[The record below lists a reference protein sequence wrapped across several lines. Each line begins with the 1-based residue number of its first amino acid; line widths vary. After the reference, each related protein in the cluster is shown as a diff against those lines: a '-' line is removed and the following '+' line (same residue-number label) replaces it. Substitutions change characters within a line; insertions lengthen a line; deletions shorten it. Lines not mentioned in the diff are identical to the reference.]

1 MYTASHRYARIS
13 SRKVRLIAD
22 QIRGMFAD
30 EALSVL
36 RYQPNRGARLLE
48 GVLKSAM
55 ANAEDRRAKNL
66 RNLIVAEVRVDEGPR
81 MRRMRPRARG
91 MAHVIQKKTSHIHVT
106 LE

>member
-1 MYTASHRYARIS
+1 M
-13 SRKVRLIAD
+13 AD

-30 EALSVL
+30 EALNVL

-48 GVLKSAM
+48 KVLKAAM
-55 ANAEDRRAKNL
+55 ANAEDKRAPNL

-91 MAHVIQKKTSHIHVT
+91 MAHIIQKRTSHIHVT